1 MPLLDSQN
9 TERIYAVMKN
19 TYSIAQRN
27 ALVEEHLSCIDEVM
41 RRERRLIRSAGL
53 DKDDVYQQL
62 AIRLIKA
69 VGSFDP
75 AKGELKAHI
84 MAQLRYELLD
94 CLSAYRMYGITN
106 APKDLGEKI
115 ISFEAYRNR
124 AVEREMALAA

>member
-9 TERIYAVMKN
+9 TDRIYAVMKN

-94 CLSAYRMYGITN
+94 CLSAHRMYGITN
-106 APKDLGEKI
+106 APKDLREKI

>member
-106 APKDLGEKI
+106 APKDFGEKI

>member
-1 MPLLDSQN
+1 
-9 TERIYAVMKN
+9 MKN

-41 RRERRLIRSAGL
+41 RRERRMIRSAGL

-106 APKDLGEKI
+106 APKGLGEKI